1 MSLAQSSASDKS
13 LQFDLAL
20 ALPSLLAI
28 LLLGAYSDHL
38 GRRFLFFASF
48 VGFVLQDCVAAAV
61 VFLDLDLNWMFLGIV
76 LNGCCG
82 GTYTAALA
90 VNAYTAENTPATRV
104 RTLGMALSE
113 VGSALST
120 IAGLLGGG
128 YFIQAVGFFY
138 PFLATNVLLIL
149 AIVLTAAFLEETDH
163 FRSRGGS
170 IRHWPSPLQAVKCVF
185 GFYFSKSVSASAEP
199 AAAKRG
205 RGVSVRGENAEV
217 VQQHAV
223 TFDRRLEN
231 SLGIVA
237 FFFAVLP
244 SIGLGRINMLYVM
257 NEPFCWD
264 SKMMGLYNA
273 VRVVLQHF
281 LSIAAL
287 KTLSSRVREEWIGVM
302 GFLSMGGGFLVMAFA
317 AHDWMLYVGMLFV
330 NN

>member
-20 ALPSLLAI
+20 ALPSLPAI

-48 VGFVLQDCVAAAV
+48 VGFILRDGVAAAV
-61 VFLDLDLNWMFLGIV
+61 VFFDLDLNWMFLGIV

-82 GTYTAALA
+82 GTYTVTLA
-90 VNAYTAENTPATRV
+90 VNAYTADNTPATRV
-104 RTLGMALSE
+104 RTMGIALAE

-138 PFLATNVLLIL
+138 PFLATNGLLIL
-149 AIVLTAAFLEETDH
+149 AIVLTAVFLEEADH
-163 FRSRGGS
+163 FRSSGGS

-199 AAAKRG
+199 AAAKRD
-205 RGVSVRGENAEV
+205 RGVSVRGESAEV
-217 VQQHAV
+217 VQHAV

-231 SLGIVA
+231 SLGIAA
-237 FFFAVLP
+237 FFLAVLP

-257 NEPFCWD
+257 NQPFCWD
-264 SKMMGLYNA
+264 SKTMGLYNA

-281 LSIAAL
+281 LGIAAL

-330 NN
+330 NS